1 MNTTAVPS
9 KSRLAARLPE
19 SIFQADHF
27 ADIPTTMF
35 EVRDF
40 LPSDIFQALD
50 ESFPGSNIKYRT
62 HERGKKKFLQNA
74 EKAFWDVLD
83 SAPAWR
89 NFYNELYTSDV
100 IKQLEKLAAPHM
112 QYRIEE
118 ERKPWRLTQSWRR
131 RSDLLGR
138 VARSVYS
145 TKFARRLRGL
155 WARVSSS
162 SPVIHLLPKRISTRV
177 ELGFEFSIL
186 YNGDAIPPHTDHVDK
201 LLSLM
206 IYFPTSEEQ
215 ARAPLGTEFWRGRDG
230 RLPRSQWDSDL
241 LDTDEAA
248 EFYEHHEMYYQVP
261 FQPNVLVGFIKSD
274 VSWHGLRPL
283 ELGPDEER
291 RGLVIN
297 LYCRTPA
304 RRKKVHGFRAEKPF
318 PQRFPADTN
327 A

>member
-1 MNTTAVPS
+1 MNTTTIS
-9 KSRLAARLPE
+9 NNSRLAARLPE
-19 SIFQADHF
+19 SIVHADHF
-27 ADIPTTMF
+27 DDIPTTLF
-35 EVRDF
+35 EIRNF
-40 LPSDIFQALD
+40 LPPDVFESLA
-50 ESFPGSNIKYRT
+50 ESFPTSDTQYRI
-62 HERGKKKFLQNA
+62 HERGKKKFLQNTQQ
-74 EKAFWDVLD
+74 AFWDVLD

-89 NFYNELYTSDV
+89 RFYDEFYTSEV
-100 IKQLEKLAAPHM
+100 VGQLEKLAVPHM
-112 QYRIEE
+112 QYRVEE

-131 RSDLLGR
+131 QPGPLGR
-138 VARSVYS
+138 ISRSVYS
-145 TKFARRLRGL
+145 TKFARRLRGA
-155 WARVSSS
+155 WAKVTSS
-162 SPVIHLLPKRISTRV
+162 SPVIHLLPKRRFTRV

-186 YNGDAIPPHTDHVDK
+186 NNGDAIPPHTDNVDK

-230 RLPRSQWDSDL
+230 RLPQSQWDSGL
-241 LDTDEAA
+241 LDTDESA

-261 FQPNVLVGFIKSD
+261 FQSNVLVGFIKSD
-274 VSWHGLRPL
+274 ISWHGLRPL

-297 LYCRTPA
+297 LYHRTPA
-304 RRKKVHGFRAEKPF
+304 RRKKVHGFRAEKSF